1 MHCHWVVVVYAY
13 AIHHLQPM
21 LQHTCALII
30 PALRTPPMLYTL
42 HVPHGTPSK
51 PVVTVVQQLVLKINQ
66 ATHVP
71 SICEVK
77 KKGRGNWQL

>member
-51 PVVTVVQQLVLKINQ
+51 PVVTVVQQLVLKNGYP
-66 ATHVP
+66 VP
-71 SICEVK
+71 SRSK
-77 KKGRGNWQL
+77 KKRKG